1 MYVIAQRLV
10 IRHPDFPANPF
21 VAPIS
26 FNFLQPLYS
35 QGNRMRNLRQKAV
48 KWIITLCLVAAAAWC
63 AVWLWNTYMYSP
75 WTRDARVRA
84 EVITLSPDVSGW
96 VRELNVADTTRVKE
110 GDVILQVDRARYEAA
125 LAKAKASLASAR
137 ATLSLKEHEANRRGR
152 LTNRAISEEERDSA
166 RLEAEVARADV
177 QQAEAAVQSAQLDLE
192 RTRVV
197 APADGSILNMHLSQ
211 GNYVTA
217 GTAVM
222 ALIKDDSFYL
232 SAYFQETKL
241 QHVRPGDPVQITL
254 MSGNEDFK
262 GRVVGIGQG
271 IADDNTATNAQ
282 QLPQVSAT
290 FSWVRLAQRIP
301 VRVEFDDIEAVR
313 ASGVNLAAGMTA
325 SVRLITTEDGND
337 EATQA
342 KAAPAEAE
350 SVETAQAVQD
360 EDGKR

>member
-1 MYVIAQRLV
+1 M
-10 IRHPDFPANPF
+10 
-21 VAPIS
+21 S
-26 FNFLQPLYS
+26 KS
-35 QGNRMRNLRQKAV
+35 RQKVV
-48 KWIITLCLVAAAAWC
+48 KWVITLCLVAVAVWC
-63 AVWLWNTYMYSP
+63 AIWLWKTYMYSP

-96 VRELNVADTTRVKE
+96 VSELNVADTTRVKQ
-110 GDVILQVDRARYEAA
+110 GDVILQIDQARYAAA
-125 LAKAKASLASAR
+125 LAQAKASLASAK
-137 ATLSLKEHEANRRGR
+137 ATLRLKEHEANRRSR

-177 QQAEAAVQSAQLDLE
+177 QQAEAALQSAQLDLD
-192 RTRVV
+192 RTQLT
-197 APADGSILNMHLSQ
+197 APADGSILNMHLTQ

-217 GTAVM
+217 GTSVM

-241 QHVRPGDPVQITL
+241 QHVRKGDPVQITL
-254 MSGNEDFK
+254 MSGNKDFK
-262 GRVVGIGQG
+262 GRVVGIGEG

-325 SVRLITTEDGND
+325 SVRLLSDITDAEDSGHG
-337 EATQA
+337 
-342 KAAPAEAE
+342 AP
-350 SVETAQAVQD
+350 
-360 EDGKR
+360 